1 MRKLTAMSHSTGIR
15 STIHLAESRADA
27 EYISSL
33 GHTPASYAKSV
44 GLLTPCTVFAHTVH
58 MDKASDIPM
67 FAASGAHISHCPT
80 SNAKL
85 ASGICPLTDLLKAG
99 VNVSLGTDGCACNNT
114 CDMFLEMRLAALVH
128 NTPDNPAP
136 IRAETTLEMAT
147 INGAKALGLEDTI
160 GSLEVGKRAD
170 FVAIN
175 TNKAPLQPCLD
186 PVSNVVYATTGR
198 DVHVVVVDGQLLV
211 EQGKVL
217 TMDEEAILKNSKQ
230 AICGLLLRTGLHD
243 QVGSPWPIQ

>member
-1 MRKLTAMSHSTGIR
+1 M
-15 STIHLAESRADA
+15 DA
-27 EYISSL
+27 KYISSL

-44 GLLTPCTVFAHTVH
+44 GLLTPSTVFAHTVH
-58 MDKASDIPM
+58 MDKNSDIPA
-67 FAASGAHISHCPT
+67 FAASGTHISHCPT

-85 ASGICPLTDLLKAG
+85 ASGTCPLPDLLEAG

-114 CDMFLEMRLAALVH
+114 CDMFLEMRLAALIH
-128 NTPDNPAP
+128 NTPEHPAP
-136 IRAETTLEMAT
+136 IRAETALEMAT

-175 TNKAPLQPCLD
+175 TNKAPLQPCID

-217 TMDEEAILKNSKQ
+217 TMDEEAVVENANQ
-230 AICGLLLRTGLHD
+230 AIRGLLQRVGFHD